1 MNVAHRQ
8 TTSLCLPAVL
18 AAAAGLL
25 ASETFGQTPTWQP
38 DRVGYPTAVRTYS
51 PSLRSTGSPSSRRTG
66 YVSKRFRTAAART
79 PQAAENGVPA
89 TTDNGTPATDEK
101 AAEGPTIIEEKPAPA
116 IMPEVEG
123 PVYESC
129 AGEEFE
135 VCDGCQIA
143 PCCCISPFSNLEL
156 FSGVQGFTGPANRG
170 GSAGF
175 GFYEGVNWAFPL
187 PGLMCLSGQ
196 LGARGVHSNF
206 SGAGF
211 TTDAH
216 NQVFVTG
223 GLFHRVDVGFQG
235 GVVVD
240 YLRDDWYREAD
251 LLNLRGEL
259 SWRFRGVHDLGFW
272 FSTSTKQSQ
281 VTSHLFAQADTVE
294 TWEATDL
301 YAFFYRRQLGA
312 CRNGDA
318 RLFAG
323 WSNHSDGL
331 LGADLRLPLG
341 DAWAL
346 EAGLAYLIPQEG
358 AGPGLTGG
366 HAQESWNLSVGL
378 SLTPGSRGGLG
389 SAHNR
394 ALIRVADNGSFMMDR
409 VP

>member
-1 MNVAHRQ
+1 MNVAQRK
-8 TTSLCLPAVL
+8 TRGLCLPAVL

-38 DRVGYPTAVRTYS
+38 DRIGYPTAVRTYS
-51 PSLRSTGSPSSRRTG
+51 PGLRSTG
-66 YVSKRFRTAAART
+66 YASKRVRTAAARA

-89 TTDNGTPATDEK
+89 TTDNGTSPTADK
-101 AAEGPTIIEEKPAPA
+101 AVEGPTIIEEKPGPA
-116 IMPEVEG
+116 VMPEVEG
-123 PVYESC
+123 PVYESY
-129 AGEEFE
+129 AGEEIGA
-135 VCDGCQIA
+135 CDSCQVQPCGCVL
-143 PCCCISPFSNLEL
+143 PFSNLEL
-156 FSGVQGFTGPANRG
+156 FSGVQAFTGPANRG
-170 GSAGF
+170 GSASF

-187 PGLMCLSGQ
+187 PGFMCLSGQ

-240 YLRDDWYREAD
+240 YLSDGWYRDAN

-272 FSTSTKQSQ
+272 FTHSTKQSQ
-281 VTSHLFAQADTVE
+281 VTSHLFAQADAEE

-301 YAFFYRRQLGA
+301 YAFFYRCQFGA

-323 WSNHSDGL
+323 WSGQSDGL
-331 LGADLRLPLG
+331 LGADLRLPLS

-346 EAGLAYLIPQEG
+346 EAGCAYLIPQEG

-378 SLTPGSRGGLG
+378 SWTPGSRLGRGGP
-389 SAHNR
+389 HNR
-394 ALIRVADNGSFMMDR
+394 ALLRVADNGTFMMDR